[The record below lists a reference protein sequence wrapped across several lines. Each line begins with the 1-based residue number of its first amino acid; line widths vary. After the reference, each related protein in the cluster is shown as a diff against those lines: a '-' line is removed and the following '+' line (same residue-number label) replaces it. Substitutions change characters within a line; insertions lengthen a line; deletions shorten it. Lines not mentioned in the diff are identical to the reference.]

1 MPSTVWTHCII
12 EQLKNYHIRFL
23 SYVPDSIIEQILT
36 LARHDPF
43 FDILPL
49 AREEE
54 GVGVVTGQYVGGE
67 RGALLLPTSGVGN
80 AINALASLAIPYQI
94 PLPLFIG
101 CRGELGEFNPSQVP
115 MGQALRPILDALR
128 IPRFELTHPEEVTVI
143 VDGALK
149 LAYALESPVA
159 ILMSTQLA
167 GWKDE
172 K

>member
-1 MPSTVWTHCII
+1 MTWAQCIV
-12 EQLKNYHIRFL
+12 ELLKTYHVRFL
-23 SYVPDSIIEQILT
+23 SYVPDAIGEQILQV
-36 LARHDPF
+36 ARQDAF

-54 GVGVVTGQYVGGE
+54 GVGVVAGQYVGGT
-67 RGALLLPTSGVGN
+67 RGAILMPTAGVGN

-94 PLPLFIG
+94 PLPLLIG
-101 CRGELGEFNPSQVP
+101 MRGDLGDFNPAQVP
-115 MGQALRPILDALR
+115 MGQALRPIFEALR
-128 IPRFELTHPEEVTVI
+128 IPYYILTRPDEVGTV

-149 LAYALESPVA
+149 LTYALELPVA
-159 ILMSTQLA
+159 FLISTQLA

>member
-1 MPSTVWTHCII
+1 MPSTLWTHCII
-12 EQLKNYHIRFL
+12 EQLKTYNIRFL
-23 SYVPDSIIEQILT
+23 SYVPDSIIEQILK

-54 GVGVVTGQYVGGE
+54 GVGVVTGQYMGGQ
-67 RGALLLPTSGVGN
+67 RGAMLLPTSGVGN
-80 AINALASLAIPYQI
+80 AINALASLAIPYQ
-94 PLPLFIG
+94 
-101 CRGELGEFNPSQVP
+101 VP
-115 MGQALRPILDALR
+115 MGQALRPILDALH
-128 IPRFELTHPEEVTVI
+128 IPHFELVHPEEVNVI

>member
-1 MPSTVWTHCII
+1 MTWPQHII
-12 EQLKNYHIRFL
+12 ELLKAYNIRFL
-23 SYVPDSIIEQILT
+23 SYVPDAIGERLLQ
-36 LARHDPF
+36 LARHDDF

-54 GVGVVTGQYVGGE
+54 GVGVVTGQYLGGA
-67 RGALLLPTSGVGN
+67 RGAVLMPTSGVGN

-101 CRGELGEFNPSQVP
+101 LRGDLGDFNQTQVP
-115 MGQALRPILDALR
+115 MGQALRPMLEALR
-128 IPRFELTHPEEVTVI
+128 IPCYALTRPDEVATV

-149 LAYALESPVA
+149 LTYALELPVA
-159 ILMSTQLA
+159 FLISTQLA